1 MADLFKVYK
10 TNSSTFQGGIRTTQ
24 KPSSNQTAIAYW
36 KKGPLS
42 GVCYR
47 KNNNLHKVLS
57 NSNKK
62 GIIFFVKDDVINSR
76 VIDYIWKGYPINR
89 TTIIGYSLKF
99 QSTTAHP
106 VPFNFTSNKGSNAAA
121 ILYNF
126 IHRLSA
132 TEYNQIRTKK
142 LSIICIAPED
152 MAICNSR
159 NIHLIHRATSINYTM
174 YNILNQEYTKQPLSD
189 NALYSVSGYSFY
201 ENSSVTSGGIYF
213 TNKNKYCVINKT

>member
-1 MADLFKVYK
+1 
-10 TNSSTFQGGIRTTQ
+10 
-24 KPSSNQTAIAYW
+24 
-36 KKGPLS
+36 
-42 GVCYR
+42 
-47 KNNNLHKVLS
+47 VLS

-76 VIDYIWKGYPINR
+76 VIDYIWKGYPIGW
-89 TTIIGYSLKF
+89 TTIGYSLKF

-142 LSIICIAPED
+142 LSIICIAPKD
-152 MAICNSR
+152 MAICSSR
-159 NIHLIHRATSINYTM
+159 NIHLIHRATSIYYTM
-174 YNILNQEYTKQPLSD
+174 YNILNQEYKNQPLSD
-189 NALYSVSGYSFY
+189 NALYSTADYSFY
-201 ENSSVTSGGIYF
+201 ENSSVTSGGVYF
-213 TNKNKYCVINKT
+213 TNKNKYCVINKTGHSLASNPGSA